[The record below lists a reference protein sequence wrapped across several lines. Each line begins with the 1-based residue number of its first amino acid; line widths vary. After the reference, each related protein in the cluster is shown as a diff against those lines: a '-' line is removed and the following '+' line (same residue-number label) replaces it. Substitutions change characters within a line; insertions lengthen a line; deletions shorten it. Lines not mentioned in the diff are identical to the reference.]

1 MCSMSRKRPARRV
14 HLAKSLSV
22 VVGVV
27 MIWRGIWHVLD
38 RLDATVFRG
47 ETLYTALGGI
57 VLGLLILY
65 LPDGDV
71 KELDKL

>member
-1 MCSMSRKRPARRV
+1 MSRKRAARRL

-22 VVGVV
+22 VLGVV

-38 RLDATVFRG
+38 RLDVMVFRG
-47 ETLYTALGGI
+47 EGLYTALGGI
-57 VLGLLILY
+57 FIGLVILY

>member
-1 MCSMSRKRPARRV
+1 MSRKRPVRRL

-27 MIWRGIWHVLD
+27 MIWRGIWHILD
-38 RLDATVFRG
+38 RLDIVVFRG
-47 ETLYTALGGI
+47 EGLYTALGGI
-57 VLGLLILY
+57 LLGVLILY

-71 KELDKL
+71 KELDSL

>member
-1 MCSMSRKRPARRV
+1 MSRKRPVRRLQLV
-14 HLAKSLSV
+14 KSLSV
-22 VVGVV
+22 VIGVV

-38 RLDATVFRG
+38 RIDVAVFRG
-47 ETLYTALGGI
+47 EGLYTALGGI
-57 VLGLLILY
+57 LVGLVILY